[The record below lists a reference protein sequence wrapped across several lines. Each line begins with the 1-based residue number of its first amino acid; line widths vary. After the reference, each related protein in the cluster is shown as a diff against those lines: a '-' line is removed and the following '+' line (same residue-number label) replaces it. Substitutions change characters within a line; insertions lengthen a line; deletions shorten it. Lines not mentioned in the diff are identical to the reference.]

1 MLFRDQ
7 HTVQSDD
14 VRRSGP
20 GVPATGEPQG
30 PDAGLGRRPE
40 GARTTLALRLAVI
53 VLFALAVTIPFINQA
68 FHIDDAIFWDFA
80 RYNLES
86 PFSLHLPDYRMMGE
100 SFSEWRDT
108 HPPVDA
114 LYLALLMRLTG
125 SEAAAPLH
133 AGFIIFPAVAGI
145 AMFFLG
151 RRFTRN
157 AVLAALLLL
166 ATPVVMVLSHS
177 LMADVP
183 MMAVWL
189 AATALY
195 VYGVD
200 RDDGRLLALSGL
212 AAALAVMTGYQALAL
227 VVLLPAYPAFLGRLS
242 PRNLAPLLIPL
253 AVFGLYALAS
263 LAQYGELPR
272 FSHSRGT
279 SFRSE
284 HLLDRIEGLLLHT
297 GGVSLFPLALAAAFS
312 LRRKRYLALPL
323 VAGAA
328 VALGLLRY
336 RDGGLTVAAAVFYI
350 SFLAAAGMMLTG
362 VVSET
367 VIQFNNARKRR
378 PVDTGFLFLAFWLLS
393 LAAMIIILL
402 PHVSAKYILAFIA
415 PIVLITLRELELGL
429 TSARWFQVLAG
440 GMLVL
445 TLGTGTLLSIADY
458 RLADGYREFAA
469 SVKGRYETPG
479 TVWFVGEWGFRHYME
494 AEGYRYLT
502 TTDASPAPGDLI
514 ISPSVA
520 DWPLAPSLGN
530 RVEQLET
537 VEIGWTVPLR
547 LMSFEAEAGFYG
559 TNWGLLPYALDDVPV
574 ESFEVLLVGS

>member
-1 MLFRDQ
+1 M
-7 HTVQSDD
+7 
-14 VRRSGP
+14 
-20 GVPATGEPQG
+20 
-30 PDAGLGRRPE
+30 
-40 GARTTLALRLAVI
+40 ALRLGVI
-53 VLFALAVTIPFINQA
+53 VLFVLVITLPFINQA
-68 FHIDDAIFWDFA
+68 LHIDDAIFWDFA
-80 RYNLES
+80 RRNLES
-86 PFSLHLPDYRMMGE
+86 PFSQHVPEYRMMGE

-125 SEAAAPLH
+125 SDAPAPLH

-145 AMFFLG
+145 AMFFLA

-157 AVLAALLLL
+157 ALLAALLLL
-166 ATPVVMVLSHS
+166 ATPAVMVLSHT

-183 MMAVWL
+183 MMAAWL

-195 VYGVD
+195 IHGVD
-200 RDDGRLLALSGL
+200 RDDTRLLALAGL

-242 PRNLAPLLIPL
+242 LRNLAPLLIPL
-253 AVFGLYALAS
+253 AVFALFVLVS

-312 LRRKRYLALPL
+312 IRRRRYLALPL
-323 VAGAA
+323 VTGAA

-336 RDGGLTVAAAVFYI
+336 RDLGLTAAATVMYIVFMT
-350 SFLAAAGMMLTG
+350 AAGMMLVG
-362 VVSET
+362 VISET
-367 VIQFNNARKRR
+367 LVQFSNARRR
-378 PVDTGFLFLAFWLLS
+378 RAVDTGFLFLALWLLS
-393 LAAMIIILL
+393 LAALIIILL
-402 PHVSAKYILAFIA
+402 PHISTKYILVFVA
-415 PIVLITLRELELGL
+415 PVVLITLRELELGVA
-429 TSARWFQVLAG
+429 SGRWRKLLAG

-445 TLGTGTLLSIADY
+445 TLGTGMLLSVADY
-458 RLADGYREFAA
+458 RLADGYQEFAA
-469 SVKGRYETPG
+469 AVDERYETPG

-502 TTDASPAPGDLI
+502 SDDASPAPGDLI

-520 DWPLAPSLGN
+520 DWPLAPSLAD
-530 RVEQLET
+530 RVRHLET
-537 VEIGWTVPLR
+537 VEVGWRIPLR
-547 LMSFEAEAGFYG
+547 LMSHEDQAGFYG
-559 TNWGLLPYALDDVPV
+559 TYWGLLPYSLGDGPL
-574 ESFEVLLVGS
+574 ESYVVLLVEPPGDAAVAD